1 MKKYLVFSVIFLTSF
16 LLISN
21 VKAATTEITLNT
33 AIDQKELL
41 NNFFAT
47 KEEIGVDETSFQN
60 AIKAFNIDTDKYDYI
75 IAYRKNSSTSKILRC
90 YKWEKTSTFKAEP
103 SISFLDYTGN
113 QNYYWFTFV
122 LKISSGKSYTI
133 DYELVNNKLDWSI
146 NYVPIEND
154 IVAFNYD
161 SNKKLKY
168 NRSAYRI
175 LETSIDLKFGTSA
188 SYDFSSNGYNPKRIK
203 DFMIDDGEL
212 CYSIKKGDILFDKD
226 LTPSWIPKT
235 HSYENTINVKDLSK
249 IEFNF
254 KLPSE
259 SVFSYDL
266 DLLTQFSESEFFMP
280 KPYLVYQS
288 IFDDKDISQADDFL
302 GDLTKVGATDEYNNE
317 LYEYSGQFGI
327 DFSNLKQLKLVFDV
341 SDYNYNLYIKFTSS
355 LDYEITTISYEEE
368 KQYFTTIEMDDKYG
382 LYLIPRTLSSDNL
395 NNIVLKGKYN
405 IEIRNNYTS
414 SDKYDVLKKYINYTE
429 NSLNYKY
436 TFDNLNYLIYFE
448 NVDYQTNND
457 DGYFITFD
465 SRFYNYVVKENI
477 YDSPIINNP
486 NTNEDIKLPSTD
498 FITGDK
504 EDNSQ
509 SFLHNI
515 TNFLNSLRS
524 YSKYY
529 DELFK
534 KINEVYTT
542 MRNSKVGTYIFILVS
557 GSIII
562 LLIKGIKN

>member
-1 MKKYLVFSVIFLTSF
+1 
-16 LLISN
+16 
-21 VKAATTEITLNT
+21 
-33 AIDQKELL
+33 
-41 NNFFAT
+41 
-47 KEEIGVDETSFQN
+47 
-60 AIKAFNIDTDKYDYI
+60 
-75 IAYRKNSSTSKILRC
+75 
-90 YKWEKTSTFKAEP
+90 
-103 SISFLDYTGN
+103 
-113 QNYYWFTFV
+113 
-122 LKISSGKSYTI
+122 
-133 DYELVNNKLDWSI
+133 
-146 NYVPIEND
+146 
-154 IVAFNYD
+154 
-161 SNKKLKY
+161 
-168 NRSAYRI
+168 
-175 LETSIDLKFGTSA
+175 
-188 SYDFSSNGYNPKRIK
+188 
-203 DFMIDDGEL
+203 
-212 CYSIKKGDILFDKD
+212 
-226 LTPSWIPKT
+226 
-235 HSYENTINVKDLSK
+235 
-249 IEFNF
+249 
-254 KLPSE
+254 
-259 SVFSYDL
+259 
-266 DLLTQFSESEFFMP
+266 
-280 KPYLVYQS
+280 
-288 IFDDKDISQADDFL
+288 
-302 GDLTKVGATDEYNNE
+302 
-317 LYEYSGQFGI
+317 
-327 DFSNLKQLKLVFDV
+327 
-341 SDYNYNLYIKFTSS
+341 
-355 LDYEITTISYEEE
+355 
-368 KQYFTTIEMDDKYG
+368 MDDKYG

-534 KINEVYTT
+534 KINEVYTS